1 MCKFTPA
8 MMNCIGPLIN
18 HCYYPVERIKIKS
31 QSVLWGASHFHIC
44 FGFLESTVINFFNFP
59 Q

>member
-18 HCYYPVERIKIKS
+18 HHKVRKHRSYCGKLKKFIT
-31 QSVLWGASHFHIC
+31 VLSKKPKQMWKCDAPHK
-44 FGFLESTVINFFNFP
+44 TD
-59 Q
+59 